1 MIENFYNTKYLG
13 KPITE
18 AEYTQILNDDH
29 TIIPEVC
36 LVRDSEG
43 YIETRYKP
51 KDLYYYRYFAIEFL
65 EDCDTDIIYWY
76 KDLSFIKISFD
87 YGLTWNNLTN
97 DDSYHFYKGD
107 KILLKNDGSHY
118 INFNDYQDND
128 YCFTL
133 FSESPC
139 NLSGN
144 IMSLFFGNKND
155 FWNGDTTILH
165 NIYADGSS
173 TLDLSYLFYE
183 NYGIKSAENLIIPIE
198 PNENSYRGMFMDCY
212 YMTKGPQLRFKT
224 LSKNCL
230 SYIFHECDNLESFR
244 IDTVVDFINDFYWE
258 YDSSPRFPNNCQIKV
273 NPRLSIYKMDYIN
286 NNLIYNNEIKLVY
299 DKTQPWFILR
309 YHNDDIPISDTTLQN
324 SYLQL
329 YNYIF
334 NNDYV
339 NNLLIYDLYMYTGD
353 TISIDNKVYYIFERK
368 TDNLDIDKNHCP
380 DKKYIVST
388 VLDFNKYLNGTLVY
402 QRNNY
407 QILTG
412 ILYNMIQNNTL
423 GFSYLAYDTHEFYTS
438 DYDLSQAY
446 IYDAGDQLPLPLL
459 TVNILRVANPTN
471 KNNLKMIYQ
480 YMPAYNHNQMGSS
493 IDLNDYDTNMKY
505 ILKEIKK
512 TTGMS
517 ISTDIINSN
526 ISISQYILIDIIYY
540 NYKKYYLWENS
551 NRFISWT
558 IYSYNNPTYLLSET
572 YIFDDRYIWINNDI
586 PFVTSNNISIS
597 LNCNMN
603 YFPFIILNAN
613 PDNDYVP
620 NSLINNIKNTLLINN
635 NLPYY
640 SSKAENDYL
649 DSLGYSQRKYIFDCT
664 TLYLMNTTDQNKTIF
679 TTKKLNSDDSFFNNQ
694 LIRRIGPKRRYMV
707 LSGDFYFNYH
717 YEDDLKTG
725 YWNGLKTYSY
735 VGEITYNHSKYYAW
749 EKRDLQNNFWG
760 YILTKYKDFVN
771 DDELFNYYIL
781 GKDYDQTIHNVQ
793 QIYILDYIYLTED
806 NTGYSQELLNNSVVY
821 YLYNYETNGNLTLWA
836 SSNSNYKNQNKNI
849 FAKDAYNFY
858 LYNHEI
864 NDNYQQ
870 TIQYMLIGETI
881 YESKPVYIWKAIK
894 RFNNLD
900 IYDGIDDPT
909 TVEDYALTYENE
921 FTDKDKMIV
930 FNHNSLYCPT
940 IKYSPKRRLIAY
952 WEEIDEIPKI
962 RMTIL
967 YHEDYEVSV
976 DYNYSKTYDLKD
988 FILYKD
994 KVLYLWE
1001 FNFEVS
1007 TEYIQGNN
1015 DDIEHYKYWL
1025 LTPRYNYEVGD
1036 IFDDTEYS
1044 NTYIMGIDHYENG
1057 QIISGEDA
1065 DNYGYKVISVTTYE

>member
-18 AEYTQILNDDH
+18 AEYTAILNDDH

-65 EDCDTDIIYWY
+65 EDCDTNIIHWY

-87 YGLTWNNLTN
+87 YGLTWNNLI
-97 DDSYHFYKGD
+97 DEDYHFYKGD

-118 INFNDYQDND
+118 INYNDYQDND

-133 FSESPC
+133 FSYASC

-144 IMSLFFGNKND
+144 IMSLFFGNRND

-165 NIYADGSS
+165 NIYAAGFS
-173 TLDLSYLFYE
+173 TLDLRYLFYE
-183 NYGIKSAENLIIPIE
+183 NYGIKSTENLIIPIE
-198 PNENSYRGMFMDCY
+198 PNENSYRGMFEDCY

-230 SYIFHECDNLESFR
+230 SYIFHGCDNLESFR
-244 IDTVVDFINDFYWE
+244 IDTVVDFINNFYWE
-258 YDSSPRFPNNCQIKV
+258 HESSPRFPSNCQIKV
-273 NPRLSIYKMDYIN
+273 NPRLSIYTMN
-286 NNLIYNNEIKLVY
+286 HNNLIYNNEIKLVY

-309 YHNDDIPISDTTLQN
+309 YHNDNIPISDTFLQN
-324 SYLQL
+324 NDLQL

-368 TDNLDIDKNHCP
+368 TDNIDINAEFSP

-402 QRNNY
+402 QRNNH

-412 ILYNMIQNNTL
+412 VLYNMIQNNTL
-423 GFSYLAYDTHEFYTS
+423 GFSYLTYDTHEFYIS
-438 DYDLSQAY
+438 YYDLSQAY

-459 TVNILRVANPTN
+459 TVNILRVANPVN

-480 YMPAYNHNQMGSS
+480 YLPAYNHNQMGSS
-493 IDLNDYDTNMKY
+493 IDLNDYDTDMKY
-505 ILKEIKK
+505 ILKEIKN
-512 TTGMS
+512 TTNMQ
-517 ISTDIINSN
+517 NSEN
-526 ISISQYILIDIIYY
+526 LMNGCISISQYILIDIIYY

-551 NRFISWT
+551 NRFLFWT

-586 PFVTSNNISIS
+586 SFVTSRINNDHPLS

-613 PDNDYVP
+613 PDEYVP
-620 NSLINNIKNTLLINN
+620 NSLTNNLKNTLLINN

-649 DSLGYSQRKYIFDCT
+649 ESLGYSQYKDIFDCT

-707 LSGDFYFNYH
+707 LSGDFYFNYSNSNIV
-717 YEDDLKTG
+717 DDDWMFTKI
-725 YWNGLKTYSY
+725 YNY
-735 VGEITYNHSKYYAW
+735 VGEIIYNNIKYYAW
-749 EKRDLQNNFWG
+749 EKHDIQNNSWG
-760 YILTKYKDFVN
+760 YILTKYKDFSN
-771 DDELFNYYIL
+771 EDELFNNYTL
-781 GKDYDQTIHNVQ
+781 GEVTYSLPQSV
-793 QIYILDYIYLTED
+793 YILDYIYLTED
-806 NTGYSQELLNNSVVY
+806 TSGYGQNLLNYPCIY
-821 YLYNYETNGNLTLWA
+821 YLYSYEPYNYIEVCKPSTDHYFNM
-836 SSNSNYKNQNKNI
+836 NKNI
-849 FAKDAYNFY
+849 FAKDAY
-858 LYNHEI
+858 YNYKYNI
-864 NDNYQQ
+864 NVNNDNYEK
-870 TIQYMLIGETI
+870 TITYMLIGETI

-921 FTDKDKMIV
+921 FTDKDNMIV

-940 IKYSPKRRLIAY
+940 ITYSPKRRLVAY
-952 WEEIDEIPKI
+952 WEEIDEIPKV

-967 YHEDYEVSV
+967 WKEVYDDNDYS
-976 DYNYSKTYDLKD
+976 YSKTYDLKD
-988 FILYKD
+988 FILYKS

-1001 FNFEVS
+1001 FNFEIS

-1015 DDIEHYKYWL
+1015 DDIEYYKYWL

-1044 NTYIMGIDHYENG
+1044 NAYIMGIDHYEDG
-1057 QIISGEDA
+1057 QNISGEDEDA
-1065 DNYGYKVISVTTYE
+1065 YGYKVISITTYE